1 VRILNGKSPFEADRN
16 HIHHNLLD
24 LGLTHREAAL
34 TLYVINIAFITTAML
49 LRNISSLILLYIL
62 LGMAVLFCVAPYFLK
77 MLIRPRQDSVNIA
90 E

>member
-1 VRILNGKSPFEADRN
+1 
-16 HIHHNLLD
+16 
-24 LGLTHREAAL
+24 
-34 TLYVINIAFITTAML
+34 ML

-62 LGMAVLFCVAPYFLK
+62 LGMAILFSVAPYFLK